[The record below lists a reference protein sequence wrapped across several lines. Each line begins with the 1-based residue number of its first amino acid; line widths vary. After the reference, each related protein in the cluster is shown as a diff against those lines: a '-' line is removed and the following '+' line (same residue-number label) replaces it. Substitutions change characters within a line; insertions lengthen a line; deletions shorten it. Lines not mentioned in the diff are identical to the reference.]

1 MYGDAIT
8 MGQAITVCV
17 FSIVL
22 VFLVLLAISYMI
34 DITAYFVRKGEKKQD
49 PKVAAPAKVA
59 AAPAPAATVV
69 DDTTNVVLAAA
80 AIAAYLGCSTDQI
93 VVKSIRKVV
102 NVETSWAQKS
112 RMDSVR

>member
-1 MYGDAIT
+1 MYGDIIT
-8 MGQAITVCV
+8 MGQATIVCV
-17 FSIVL
+17 FSLAL
-22 VFLVLLAISYMI
+22 VFIVLLAISYMI
-34 DITAYFVRKGEKKQD
+34 DLTAYIVRKGEKKQD
-49 PKVAAPAKVA
+49 PKVAAPAKAA

-80 AIAAYLGCSTDQI
+80 VAAYLGCSTDQI
-93 VVKSIRKVV
+93 VVKSIRKIV